1 MVSIDLSIETVF
13 IEKTRHLVCKVA
25 ILQQLFS
32 NNFWTE
38 ISQIG
43 HSAKSALLSYL
54 LRLIWLSDK
63 SAKPQNQ
70 ENHALSLK
78 TPKSPDVNVTLKW
91 QNHSPDSLE
100 LTLDTM
106 QTSTSKLGHYYD

>member
-78 TPKSPDVNVTLKW
+78 TPKSPDVNVQCLAK
-91 QNHSPDSLE
+91 
-100 LTLDTM
+100 
-106 QTSTSKLGHYYD
+106 KLVILAIPYVNEVILRE